1 MHQLTS
7 TRNNTEKPKLRL
19 SYGYKAMLK
28 VESLS
33 KYISRMFIK
42 KLDLV
47 FMASMQKACHSFLK
61 TRSFLILSVHPTV
74 SVNKTILPIL
84 FKWKKA

>member
-1 MHQLTS
+1 MVT
-7 TRNNTEKPKLRL
+7 KLCL
-19 SYGYKAMLK
+19 E

-84 FKWKKA
+84 FKWKEA